1 MTFMHPEF
9 IYFMMPLIFILFY
22 FLLTQEEQMH
32 AFFSDEVA
40 DRLRV
45 NSNRMTLQARNV
57 LFLLMFIFII
67 LALAFPVIEEAKIK
81 VQAKSADIMVA
92 LDISDSMLAEDV
104 YPTRLRL
111 AKEKIVGL
119 LASSPKERI
128 GVMAF
133 AKDAYMVTPLTFDHK
148 ASGFLVKQLKPS
160 FITEK
165 GTDVMQ
171 LLHAAKEMMNE
182 QKQKT
187 LLIISDGGEQAL
199 FSEEIAYAK
208 AHGMT
213 IFVLGVG
220 TLKGV
225 PLKEREGA
233 LVKQEGS
240 IIVSRLNRAIADLAT
255 KSGGS
260 YIEAVTTDKDMI
272 AMMSEITKR
281 SMKRT
286 LQEEEITKFI
296 PLFYFPLGM
305 AMLLLLIATS
315 SMSRRE
321 KLQMPGAFLVGWLL
335 FPTLPAE
342 AGLTDFLL
350 LREAKEAYVAGDHER
365 SAALYGKYARGTRS
379 DEALYDQG
387 NALYR
392 SGKFEAAT
400 QVYEHVAFAD
410 KEQHFATLHNKGN
423 AYARQ
428 TNAEAYRKAIAT
440 YEKALTLKEESST
453 RENLEQVRALLKEEQ
468 QRQSQMGEKKPE
480 AKKTESPQQKG
491 VKKEQPQGDKQ
502 SAGGKKQEQRSGEQS
517 HKSKKEGGSGKK
529 KQQEQS
535 GMKEEGPV
543 DEQQKK
549 SAKEQNKNHEVMQ
562 SDMAEEDPKM
572 MSDRE
577 EKKWLKI
584 LDRQPIS
591 HIYRIQ
597 TSEKRQEK
605 RDAKPW

>member
-67 LALAFPVIEEAKIK
+67 LALAFPVIEEEKIK

-104 YPTRLRL
+104 YPTRLKV

-148 ASGFLVKQLKPS
+148 ASGFLVKQLRPS

-171 LLHAAKEMMNE
+171 LLHAAKEMMKE
-182 QKQKT
+182 QKQKI
-187 LLIISDGGEQAL
+187 LLIISDGGEQMA

-225 PLKEREGA
+225 PLKEREGG

-240 IIVSRLNRAIADLAT
+240 IIVSRLNSAIADLAT

-260 YIEAVTTDKDMI
+260 YIEAVTTGKDMI
-272 AMMSEITKR
+272 AMMSEITKK
-281 SMKRT
+281 STKRT

-321 KLQMPGAFLVGWLL
+321 KLQMPGAFLIGWLL
-335 FPTLPAE
+335 FPTLPLE

-350 LREAKEAYVAGDHER
+350 LREAKEAYVAGEHER
-365 SAALYGKYARGTRS
+365 SAALYGEYARGTRS

-392 SGKFEAAT
+392 SGKFEAAV

-410 KEQHFATLHNKGN
+410 KERRFATLHNQGN

-428 TNAEAYRKAIAT
+428 ANAEAYRKAIAT
-440 YEKALTLKEESST
+440 YEKALILKEESLT
-453 RENLEQVRALLKEEQ
+453 RENLEQVRALLREEQ
-468 QRQSQMGEKKPE
+468 KRQAQPGEKKSE
-480 AKKTESPQQKG
+480 EKKSKTPQQKG
-491 VKKEQPQGDKQ
+491 KNKEQAQAGKQ
-502 SAGGKKQEQRSGEQS
+502 SAGGKKQKQRSGEQS
-517 HKSKKEGGSGKK
+517 HKSMKEAGSGK

-535 GMKEEGPV
+535 GMKEEGTK
-543 DEQQKK
+543 DKQQKK
-549 SAKEQNKNHEVMQ
+549 SAKEQNKKHEAMQ
-562 SDMAEEDPKM
+562 GDIAKEDPTM

-577 EKKWLKI
+577 EKKWLKA
-584 LDRQPIS
+584 LNRQPIS